1 MLLVKLIEPPCTER
15 YARWCERSE
24 FLIYEKFLLLDWIEN
39 ETKVFKVT
47 CLNRDKENPKG
58 RFLYKCHNNMKLCPY
73 YFFLNN
79 TGEVTIIGF
88 DRARTEDPKTASA

>member
-1 MLLVKLIEPPCTER
+1 MRIEAETRLAGVAVEYNEIKNGGKP
-15 YARWCERSE
+15 
-24 FLIYEKFLLLDWIEN
+24 KKKVWIEN
-39 ETKVFKVT
+39 ETKVLKLT
-47 CLNRDKENPKG
+47 CLNRDKQNPKG

>member
-1 MLLVKLIEPPCTER
+1 MRIEAETRLAGVAEEYNEIKNGGKP
-15 YARWCERSE
+15 
-24 FLIYEKFLLLDWIEN
+24 KKKVWIEN
-39 ETKVFKVT
+39 ETQVLKLT
-47 CLNRDKENPKG
+47 CLNRDKQNPKG

-79 TGEVTIIGF
+79 KGEVTIIGF

>member
-1 MLLVKLIEPPCTER
+1 MAQVLNREKLHQTK
-15 YARWCERSE
+15 
-24 FLIYEKFLLLDWIEN
+24 EKVWIEN

-58 RFLYKCHNNMKLCPY
+58 RFLYKCHNNMKLCPH

>member
-1 MLLVKLIEPPCTER
+1 MRIEAETRLAGVDEEYNETKNGGKP
-15 YARWCERSE
+15 
-24 FLIYEKFLLLDWIEN
+24 KKKVWIEN
-39 ETKVFKVT
+39 ETKVLKLT
-47 CLNRDKENPKG
+47 CLNRDKQNPKG